1 MKFVKDHLLP
11 KANSRKHFYE
21 MLIDN
26 GLFLTYHNGIPSGI
40 MDTDGRKYSWKKLGI
55 EPAQFFALDQ
65 KEQLHHIDE
74 RLKKL
79 EHLRSDHQPERSIE
93 P

>member
-1 MKFVKDHLLP
+1 MKFIKDHLLP
-11 KANSRKHFYE
+11 KARSRQHFYE

-26 GLFLTYHNGIPSGI
+26 GLFLTYHKGIPNGI
-40 MDTDGRKYSWKKLGI
+40 MDTDGRAYSWKKLGI
-55 EPAQFFALDQ
+55 EPAHLMALDQ
-65 KEQLHHIDE
+65 KERLYSIDE

-79 EHLRSDHQPERSIE
+79 EHLRSGQQPEQSIE